1 MRERLILSAI
11 LIVCGALTGL
21 AAAAVALPRMADD
34 WFWKRWMLLKRAQ
47 IK

>member
-1 MRERLILSAI
+1 MEQTSQLDLSA
-11 LIVCGALTGL
+11 GL
-21 AAAAVALPRMADD
+21 LVSAAEVALPRMADD